1 MVNYWIRGPTYS
13 EAVSTQSQTSSQ
25 LSQKK
30 KKYSLATGKMKL
42 VDGDCADK
50 IKWRNE
56 GQYNSTVKVL
66 VEITD
71 LKGRVSKEIFDAHCQ
86 KYRGATEHTKTDSL
100 ILCGVR
106 GFSLSLSSW
115 FYFIFRIQV

>member
-42 VDGDCADK
+42 VDGDCADQ

-86 KYRGATEHTKTDSL
+86 K
-100 ILCGVR
+100 
-106 GFSLSLSSW
+106 
-115 FYFIFRIQV
+115 